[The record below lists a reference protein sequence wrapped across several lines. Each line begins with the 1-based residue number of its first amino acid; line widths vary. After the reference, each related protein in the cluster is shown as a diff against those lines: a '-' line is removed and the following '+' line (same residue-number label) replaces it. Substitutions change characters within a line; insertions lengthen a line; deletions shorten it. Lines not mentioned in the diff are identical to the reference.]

1 MVLATTRSRR
11 VRRPFTT
18 ASGLRR
24 AGALLLPAV
33 LALAAV
39 LVPAAPAGAQE
50 PAPTPEAERPRLP
63 ADSAVVRLEPLDV
76 RVGPPSRRGKMTGF
90 HRRRSRG
97 AGEFITRRDIERR
110 DPMRL
115 SDMVHVRAGVGTVP
129 YGDGSGRRH
138 VRMTRAALQEDTDR
152 CRVQYWIDGVPFRGV
167 NRFELDELSP
177 ADVQGIEIY
186 RGPSEIPPRFNRRG
200 SSCGVVAVWTRDP
213 MEP

>member
-1 MVLATTRSRR
+1 MVLATTRSRT
-11 VRRPFTT
+11 RRPFAL

-24 AGALLLPAV
+24 VGALLLPAV
-33 LALAAV
+33 LALAA
-39 LVPAAPAGAQE
+39 PAGAQE
-50 PAPTPEAERPRLP
+50 AAPAQEAERPRLP
-63 ADSAVVRLEPLDV
+63 ADSAVVRLKPLHV
-76 RVGPPSRRGKMTGF
+76 RVSPPSRRGKMAGF
-90 HRRRSRG
+90 NRRMSRG

-138 VRMTRAALQEDTDR
+138 VRMARSALQEDTDR

-177 ADVQGIEIY
+177 DDVQGIEIY

-200 SSCGVVAVWTRDP
+200 SGCGVVAVWTRDP